1 MREIL
6 SQGLA
11 QMGLSPTGEQ
21 LDKLEDYARLLLEQ
35 NQVMNLTAI
44 TEPEQVARLHFL
56 DCAAILKWAGG
67 ASGTARPTA
76 LDVEQRTAGESTIAR
91 SENEAGGQA
100 AQGIFSQP
108 ETLGTEGS
116 SPLRGTAAS
125 TWLFDRSVIDVGT
138 GAGFPGVVLKILEP
152 SLKLTLADSLGKR
165 VSWLKTICE
174 ALSLDGVQ
182 CLHVRAEELALQ
194 EGFRDSFD
202 LAVSRAVAS
211 YPLLC
216 ELCLPYV
223 KPGGVFLAMKSVE
236 SEEEVAAGAS
246 AVKRLGGKA
255 LGHLDY
261 PIPGTEITHRLVG
274 VKKTSP
280 TPKGLPRSWG
290 KIKKAPL

>member
-1 MREIL
+1 M
-6 SQGLA
+6 
-11 QMGLSPTGEQ
+11 
-21 LDKLEDYARLLLEQ
+21 
-35 NQVMNLTAI
+35 
-44 TEPEQVARLHFL
+44 
-56 DCAAILKWAGG
+56 
-67 ASGTARPTA
+67 
-76 LDVEQRTAGESTIAR
+76 DVEQRTAGESTIAQ

-100 AQGIFSQP
+100 AQGIFPQP

-116 SPLRGTAAS
+116 HPLRGTAAS
-125 TWLFDRSVIDVGT
+125 TWLFDRSGIDVGT

-280 TPKGLPRSWG
+280 TPKDLPRSWG